1 MSYNMKTNPTKQIN
15 KIKEMI
21 RTYIRNE
28 VTPCELTDQE
38 KMSYI
43 LDNEMIMISDTCMN
57 EADSANGLPE
67 EKSRY
72 LSNPNLYMCWY
83 IQFVDATNLSLI
95 YMATGN
101 TLTYRRVE

>member
-1 MSYNMKTNPTKQIN
+1 MEIDKLHQLCKYVYDSSVMSYNMKTNPTKQIN

-43 LDNEMIMISDTCMN
+43 LDNEMSITSAVMKGHQASDGDEFQDTRV
-57 EADSANGLPE
+57 
-67 EKSRY
+67 K
-72 LSNPNLYMCWY
+72 
-83 IQFVDATNLSLI
+83 IKQ
-95 YMATGN
+95 
-101 TLTYRRVE
+101 YRIELGIIKK